1 MLQFIFP
8 PLWNLMGNLAV
19 QSSVNAAITE
29 CTGLSS
35 VLHWVPLITHKA
47 NREAG
52 EGRKVDF
59 LLMHTVMNW

>member
-1 MLQFIFP
+1 
-8 PLWNLMGNLAV
+8 MGNFAV

-29 CTGLSS
+29 CTGLLS

-52 EGRKVDF
+52 EGRRVDF
-59 LLMHTVMNW
+59 LLTHTVMNW